1 MSLKKALI
9 LLMALLVF
17 LFSLLNAASPPQE
30 EETDAEKLIDKASYC
45 YGILEDYPRALKYL
59 EQAVKLAKDSH
70 LKADALLKTA
80 YVHFL
85 MGKDASQYETYIQE
99 ALKLDRSIRLD
110 RVYYRERFIKIFNA
124 FKESPGTTG
133 EKIQT
138 RFYREEKKKR
148 AATSRFFVNV
158 NVGYLMSIDEDFKTV
173 YGTGSVFPQ
182 VKAGFMI
189 ARNFYIWGGYGTVS
203 TNGTVPEVNSDAKT
217 SQNFLSVGLKYSRNF
232 SGKLGYKLEASA
244 MKISYKEEAL
254 ELEIKDSANGFA
266 VELGLLF
273 NMKKRLF
280 TEVSAGFISA
290 TDVVLNK
297 KIKLGGF
304 KTGLGVGVRF

>member
-1 MSLKKALI
+1 MAI
-9 LLMALLVF
+9 LLV
-17 LFSLLNAASPPQE
+17 LFSFLNAAPPPQQE

-59 EQAVKLAKDSH
+59 EQAVKLAEAPQ

-85 MGKDASQYETYIQE
+85 TGKDAPQYETYIRE
-99 ALKLDRSIRLD
+99 ALKLDPSIQLD
-110 RVYYRERFIKIFNA
+110 RVYYREQFIKIFNA
-124 FKESPGTTG
+124 FKESPGATG

-138 RFYREEKKKR
+138 RLYREEKEKR
-148 AATSRFFVNV
+148 AAGGRFFVSLK
-158 NVGYLMSIDEDFKTV
+158 VGYLMSIDEDFKTV

-182 VKAGFMI
+182 VKAGFRI
-189 ARNFYIWGGYGTVS
+189 ARNFYIWGGYGAVS
-203 TNGTVPEVNSDAKT
+203 AKGTVPEVNADAKT
-217 SQNFLSVGLKYSRNF
+217 SQNFLSVGFKYSRDF
-232 SGKLGYKLEASA
+232 PGKVGYKLEAA
-244 MKISYKEEAL
+244 AVNISYREETL
-254 ELEIKDSANGFA
+254 DLEIKDSAKGFG

-273 NMKKRLF
+273 NIKQRLY
-280 TEVSAGFISA
+280 TEVSAGYIYG
-290 TDVVLNK
+290 TDLVLNK

>member
-1 MSLKKALI
+1 MKKALI
-9 LLMALLVF
+9 LLMAILLV
-17 LFSLLNAASPPQE
+17 LFSFLNAAPPPQQE

-59 EQAVKLAKDSH
+59 EQAVKLAKDPQ

-99 ALKLDRSIRLD
+99 ALKLTPSIQLD

-124 FKESPGTTG
+124 FKESPGTTA

-138 RFYREEKKKR
+138 RLYREEKEKR
-148 AATSRFFVNV
+148 AVGGRFFVNV

-182 VKAGFMI
+182 VKAGFRI
-189 ARNFYIWGGYGTVS
+189 ARNFYIWGGYGTAS
-203 TNGTVPEVNSDAKT
+203 ANGTVPEVNADAKT
-217 SQNFLSVGLKYSRNF
+217 SQNFLSVGFKYSRDLP
-232 SGKLGYKLEASA
+232 GKLGYKLEAA
-244 MKISYKEEAL
+244 AVNISYREETL
-254 ELEIKDSANGFA
+254 ELEIKDSAKGFG

-273 NMKKRLF
+273 NMKQRLY
-280 TEVSAGFISA
+280 TEVSAGYIYG
-290 TDVVLNK
+290 TDLVLNK

-304 KTGLGVGVRF
+304 KTGLGVGVKF

>member
-1 MSLKKALI
+1 
-9 LLMALLVF
+9 MALLVV
-17 LFSLLNAASPPQE
+17 LFSFLNAGPPPQQE
-30 EETDAEKLIDKASYC
+30 EETNVEKLIDKASYC

-59 EQAVKLAKDSH
+59 EQAVKLAKAPQ

-85 MGKDASQYETYIQE
+85 MGKDASQYETYIRE

-110 RVYYRERFIKIFNA
+110 RVYYREQFIKIFNA
-124 FKESPGTTG
+124 FKESPGATA

-138 RFYREEKKKR
+138 RLYREKKKKR
-148 AATSRFFVNV
+148 AASARVFVNV
-158 NVGYLMSIDEDFKTV
+158 NVGYLMSVDEDFKTV
-173 YGTGSVFPQ
+173 YGTGSIFPQ
-182 VKAGFMI
+182 VKVGFRL

-203 TNGTVPEVNSDAKT
+203 ANGTVPEVNSDAKT
-217 SQNFLSVGLKYSRNF
+217 SQNFLSVGLKYSGNL
-232 SGKLGYKLEASA
+232 SGKLGYKLEAGA
-244 MKISYKEEAL
+244 VNISYREEAL

-273 NMKKRLF
+273 NMKKRLY
-280 TEVSAGFISA
+280 TELSAGFISA

>member
-1 MSLKKALI
+1 MKKALI
-9 LLMALLVF
+9 LLMAMLVV
-17 LFSLLNAASPPQE
+17 LFSFLNAAPPPQQE
-30 EETDAEKLIDKASYC
+30 EEKDAEKLIDKASYC

-85 MGKDASQYETYIQE
+85 MGKNASQYETYIQE
-99 ALKLDRSIRLD
+99 ALKLDASLQLD
-110 RVYYRERFIKIFNA
+110 RVYYRDRFIQIFNA
-124 FKESPGTTG
+124 FKESPGTSA

-138 RFYREEKKKR
+138 RLYREEKEKR
-148 AATSRFFVNV
+148 AASSRFFVNV

-173 YGTGSVFPQ
+173 YGNGSVFPQ
-182 VKAGFMI
+182 VKAGFRI

-203 TNGTVPEVNSDAKT
+203 ATGTVPEVNSDAKT
-217 SQNFLSVGLKYSRNF
+217 SQNFLSVGLKYSRDF
-232 SGKLGYKLEASA
+232 SGKLGFKLEAA
-244 MKISYKEEAL
+244 AVNISYTEEAL
-254 ELEIKDSANGFA
+254 ELEIKDSAKGFG

-273 NMKKRLF
+273 NMKKRLY

-290 TDVVLNK
+290 TDLVLNK